1 MLQTFRSALTFRRTQ
16 HSNFLQVQ
24 QVGND
29 LEDFNDIETDVLD
42 SGPVEIKDD
51 LQVRLLKWA
60 ILPHTLLFFRKF
72 LKLWKNCHS
81 KRKI

>member
-42 SGPVEIKDD
+42 GGPLEIKDD
-51 LQVRLLKWA
+51 LQVRTRLIYYYVTANKGCFW
-60 ILPHTLLFFRKF
+60 LFFGIEIK
-72 LKLWKNCHS
+72 
-81 KRKI
+81 